1 MKVIIELDF
10 DYKPDDA
17 DVLNYLYELIDN
29 NCLDWY
35 IEDDT
40 NENSN

>member
-17 DVLNYLYELIDN
+17 DVNNYLHELIDN

-35 IEDDT
+35 IEDNT